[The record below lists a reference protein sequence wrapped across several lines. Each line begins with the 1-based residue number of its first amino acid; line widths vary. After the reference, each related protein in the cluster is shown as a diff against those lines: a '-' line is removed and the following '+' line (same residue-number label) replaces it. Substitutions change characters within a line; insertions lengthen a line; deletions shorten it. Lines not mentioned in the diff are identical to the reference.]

1 MTCGRRELNP
11 SKESLINSQ
20 CLSSRACGCQHLS
33 EAIILPLPT
42 RDWLRKTQSFSDS
55 TRTTNSSDTVFVTLG
70 LTIHREQVSEKECF
84 AVVDTYLCPSFESH
98 PVLACDSGTI
108 EVLLRDGTAPLLC
121 LQILTPRS
129 REEMGYQCL
138 LARS

>member
-1 MTCGRRELNP
+1 MRPQGI
-11 SKESLINSQ
+11 ESIERKFNQFSVLIFTRLW
-20 CLSSRACGCQHLS
+20 LSASLS

-42 RDWLRKTQSFSDS
+42 REWLRKTQSFSDS

-70 LTIHREQVSEKECF
+70 LTFHREQVSEKECF

-98 PVLACDSGTI
+98 LVLACDSGTI
-108 EVLLRDGTAPLLC
+108 EVLLTDGTAPLLC